1 MFDFVRKHTRLMQF
15 VLVLL
20 IFPSFVFFGIQGY
33 QGFNEG
39 RKEVA
44 KVAGQ
49 SITQAE
55 WDEAHRRQ
63 VERLRG
69 QAPGVDLKLFDTP
82 EMKKR
87 TLDELVRE
95 RVMFAAAD
103 KLRLTTG
110 DARLTRMFQTDPQ
123 FAMLRNPD
131 GSLNK
136 TLIEAQ
142 GMSVAQ
148 FEQTLR
154 RDLAT
159 RQVVL
164 GVMGSATPS
173 VAATDLATDAL
184 FQRREVRIAH
194 VDPKAFEAQ
203 VKPTDAELQAYY
215 DDAAN
220 AASFESPEQAS
231 VEYLVLDIDAV
242 KKGITLSETELKD
255 YYKQNA
261 ARYTAPDERRASHIL
276 VKADKAAPAAEREKA
291 KAKAEGL
298 LADLKRDPKQ
308 FPDLAKKN
316 SDDPGSAARG
326 GDLEWFGR
334 GAMVKP
340 FEDAAFAL
348 KKGELSGVV
357 ESDFGYHVILVTD
370 TRGGEAR
377 PFEQVQDEVRN
388 EVLTQAAQRRFAEA
402 AESFS
407 NLVYEQSDSLKPAA
421 DKLQLTVQTANGV
434 SRTPRPGQTGAL
446 ANAKLLET
454 LFSPDALRDKRNTE
468 AVEVGPS
475 QLASARIVSYQPKR
489 KLPLDEVKDRV
500 RAAVAAQQAAA
511 LARKDGE
518 AKLAA
523 WKQGGDAALDPM
535 VVVSRM
541 QTQGL
546 PREAIDALMKAPA
559 TTLPAWTGI
568 DLKERGYLVARIDK
582 VLPRDPAG
590 GDPKQ
595 LQAQFAQAWA
605 QAETLAYYEA
615 LKQRLRVKIE
625 AAATPASAAS
635 AAQ

>member
-1 MFDFVRKHTRLMQF
+1 MFDFVRKHTRLMQLL
-15 VLVLL
+15 LVLL

-33 QGFNEG
+33 SQFTEG
-39 RKEVA
+39 QQAVA
-44 KVAGQ
+44 KVAGM

-63 VERLRG
+63 VERMRG
-69 QAPGVDLKLFDTP
+69 QAPGIDLKMFDTP

-87 TLDELVRE
+87 TLDDLVRE
-95 RVMFAAAD
+95 RVMLVAAE
-103 KLRLTTG
+103 KLHLTTG
-110 DARLTRMFQTDPQ
+110 DARLARLFQNDPQ
-123 FAMLRNPD
+123 FAVLRNPD

-142 GMSVAQ
+142 GMSVQQ

-154 RDLAT
+154 RDLAQ

-164 GVMGSATPS
+164 GVVGSATPS
-173 VAATDLATDAL
+173 AAATELATDAL
-184 FQRREVRIAH
+184 FQRREVRIARF
-194 VDPKAFEAQ
+194 DTKAFEAQ
-203 VKPTDAELQAYY
+203 VKPTDADIQAYY
-215 DDAAN
+215 DDATHGAL
-220 AASFESPEQAS
+220 FEAPEQAS
-231 VEYLVLDIDAV
+231 VEYVVLDIESL
-242 KKGITLSETELKD
+242 KKGITVSEADLKA
-255 YYKQNA
+255 YYEQNA
-261 ARYTAPDERRASHIL
+261 ARYTAPEERRASHIL
-276 VKADKAAPAAEREKA
+276 VKADKAAPAADREKA

-298 LADLKRDPKQ
+298 LAELKREPKQ
-308 FPDLAKKN
+308 FADLARKN

-370 TRGGEAR
+370 ARGGERR

-388 EVLTQAAQRRFAEA
+388 EVLQQSAQRRFAEA
-402 AESFS
+402 AETFS
-407 NLVYEQSDSLKPAA
+407 NLVYEQADSLKPAA
-421 DKLQLTVQTANGV
+421 DKLQLTVLTANGV
-434 SRTPRPGQTGAL
+434 TRTPKPGMTGAL

-454 LFSPDALRDKRNTE
+454 LFSADALRDKRNTE
-468 AVEVGPS
+468 AVEIGPS

-489 KLPLDEVKDRV
+489 KLPLDDVKERV

-511 LARKDGE
+511 LARKEGE

-523 WKQGGDAALDPM
+523 WKQGGDAQLDAA
-535 VVVSRM
+535 VEISRM
-541 QTQGL
+541 QPKGL
-546 PREAIDALMKAPA
+546 PREAVDALMKAPA
-559 TTLPAWTGI
+559 ATLPAWTGI

-582 VLPRDPAG
+582 VLPRDPAS

-605 QAETLAYYEA
+605 QAEALAYYEA
-615 LKQRLRVKIE
+615 LKQRLRVSIE
-625 AAATPASAAS
+625 VAAPAAAAS

>member
-33 QGFNEG
+33 SGFKEG
-39 RKEVA
+39 HQEVA

-63 VERLRG
+63 VERMRS
-69 QAPGVDLKLFDTP
+69 QAPGIDLKMLDTP
-82 EMKKR
+82 EMKQR
-87 TLDELVRE
+87 VLDDLVRE
-95 RVMFAAAD
+95 RVMMVAAD

-110 DARLTRMFQTDPQ
+110 DQRLARLFQNDPQ

-136 TLIEAQ
+136 ALIEAQ

-148 FEQTLR
+148 FEQSLR
-154 RDLAT
+154 RDLAM

-164 GVMGSATPS
+164 GVVGSATPS
-173 VAATDLATDAL
+173 AAATEAATDAL
-184 FQRREVRIAH
+184 FQRREVRIARF
-194 VDPKAFEAQ
+194 DPKAFEAQ

-220 AASFESPEQAS
+220 AAAFEQPEQAS
-231 VEYLVLDIDAV
+231 VEYLVLDLEAV
-242 KKGITLSETELKD
+242 KKGITVPEAELKA
-255 YYKQNA
+255 YYDQNA
-261 ARYTAPDERRASHIL
+261 KRYTNPDERRASHIL
-276 VKADKAAPAAEREKA
+276 VKADASMSAADRDKA
-291 KAKAEGL
+291 KAKAESL
-298 LADLKRDPKQ
+298 LAEAKRDPKQ
-308 FPDLAKKN
+308 FADLARKN
-316 SDDPGSAARG
+316 SDDPGSAQRG

-348 KKGELSGVV
+348 KQGELSGVV
-357 ESDFGYHVILVTD
+357 QSDFGYHVILVTG
-370 TRGGEAR
+370 TRGGEVK
-377 PFEQVQDEVRN
+377 PFEAVQAEVRDEVAQ
-388 EVLTQAAQRRFAEA
+388 QAAQRRYAES

-421 DKLQLTVQTANGV
+421 DKLGLTVQTASGV
-434 SRTPRPGQTGAL
+434 TRAPRAGASGPL

-454 LFSPDALRDKRNTE
+454 LFSPEVLRDKRNTE
-468 AVEVGPS
+468 AVEVGPN
-475 QLASARIVSYQPKR
+475 QLVSARIVSYQPKR

-500 RAAVAAQQAAA
+500 RAQVAAQQAAA
-511 LARKDGE
+511 LARKEGE

-523 WKQGGDAALDPM
+523 WKQGGDAALDPAIEI
-535 VVVSRM
+535 SRM
-541 QTQGL
+541 QPKGL
-546 PREAIDALMKAPA
+546 PREAIDALMQTPA
-559 TTLPAWTGI
+559 QMLPAWTGI
-568 DLKERGYLVARIDK
+568 DLKGQGYLVARIDK
-582 VLPRDPAG
+582 VLPRDPAA

-595 LQAQFAQAWA
+595 LQGQFAQAWA
-605 QAETLAYYEA
+605 QAEALAYYES
-615 LKQRLRVKIE
+615 LKQRLRVHVE
-625 AAATPASAAS
+625 AKAPASAAS